1 MGMLTNRELKALL
14 NITLCKQA
22 LIIMPT
28 EESASA
34 MRDFL
39 RAQIKAEYPTFCNS
53 YTVTGMVVHIRG
65 HENVTVAT
73 PEDWRTYNKCVFNGI
88 VLVDDDMSPD
98 DYAPLPFI
106 TESPEKLHKYLGE
119 RII

>member
-1 MGMLTNRELKALL
+1 MLTNRELAVLL
-14 NITLCKQA
+14 LLTQCRKV

-28 EESASA
+28 DKQTKDMQE
-34 MRDFL
+34 FL
-39 RAQIKAEYPTFCNS
+39 RAQIRAEYPTFCNS

-73 PEDWRTYNKCVFNGI
+73 PEDWRTYNKCVFNGV

-98 DYAPLPFI
+98 DYAPLPYI